1 MSHPIFDPDMKEILD
16 SFLVETKEIL
26 EKLDQDLL
34 QIEQSPDDKELIN
47 TVFRA
52 FHTVKGTS
60 GFLGF
65 DQMMEITH
73 KCEDV
78 LNKIRKGELQI
89 TSPLMDVIFASYDIM
104 KELIA
109 RLDNGSMEPVE
120 MDDTL
125 ARLLVIAEGD
135 GTAPAPRAQENHDD
149 LPPEIAAQIAELMR
163 QDAPQPA
170 AQASRPVLDAGE
182 DRDEEAGATDE
193 LSEQTAEDRAVEEL
207 AAAPQGPQKQKA
219 AAVRTTEKAAD
230 NNIRVDVQRL
240 DNLMNLVGELVLG
253 RNRLSQI
260 TNQYAQENEGSIV
273 AKDLSET
280 NSQIDFITTELQTA
294 IMKTRMVP
302 IGKVFN
308 KFPRVVRDLAKETE
322 KEIDLEIIG
331 EETELDKSIIDEIN
345 DPLVHLVRNAAD
357 HGVEKPEARRAKG
370 KDGRGKIVLK
380 AENEGNTI
388 VISIRDDGN
397 GMNPEILKAKAVEK
411 GVITEAEAKEMTR
424 HDALNLI
431 FAPGFSTAAKVTNVS
446 GRGVGMDV
454 VKTNVQKLKGVIE
467 IESELGKGSTITI
480 KLPLT
485 LAIIQ
490 GLLVTVRDNTF
501 AVPLSSVLEVVRI
514 RKNEI
519 YTMSGNEVIRLRD
532 KVLPL
537 ARLDNLLVVNGDT
550 IDDREWMY
558 VVVIALAEK
567 NLGLVVDSLLGQKEV
582 VIKSLGEYFSK
593 SRGIAGSTIL
603 GDGRVIMIVDVNEL
617 FNLAHAI

>member
-1 MSHPIFDPDMKEILD
+1 
-16 SFLVETKEIL
+16 
-26 EKLDQDLL
+26 
-34 QIEQSPDDKELIN
+34 
-47 TVFRA
+47 
-52 FHTVKGTS
+52 
-60 GFLGF
+60 
-65 DQMMEITH
+65 
-73 KCEDV
+73 
-78 LNKIRKGELQI
+78 
-89 TSPLMDVIFASYDIM
+89 
-104 KELIA
+104 
-109 RLDNGSMEPVE
+109 
-120 MDDTL
+120 
-125 ARLLVIAEGD
+125 
-135 GTAPAPRAQENHDD
+135 
-149 LPPEIAAQIAELMR
+149 
-163 QDAPQPA
+163 
-170 AQASRPVLDAGE
+170 
-182 DRDEEAGATDE
+182 
-193 LSEQTAEDRAVEEL
+193 
-207 AAAPQGPQKQKA
+207 
-219 AAVRTTEKAAD
+219 
-230 NNIRVDVQRL
+230 
-240 DNLMNLVGELVLG
+240 VLG

-260 TNQYAQENEGSIV
+260 TNQYAQENEGSVV

-357 HGVEKPEARRAKG
+357 HGVEKPEVRRAKG
-370 KDGRGKIVLK
+370 KNGRGKIVLK

-397 GMNPEILKAKAVEK
+397 GMNPEILKSKAVEK
-411 GVITEAEAKEMTR
+411 GVITDAEAKEMTR

>member
-1 MSHPIFDPDMKEILD
+1 MKEILD
-16 SFLVETKEIL
+16 SFLIETKEIL

-34 QIEQSPDDKELIN
+34 QIEQAPDDKELIN

-78 LNKIRKGELQI
+78 LNKIRKGELHI

-104 KELIA
+104 KELIT
-109 RLDNGSMEPVE
+109 RLSNGSMEPVE
-120 MDDTL
+120 MDETL
-125 ARLLVIAEGD
+125 AKLRVIAEGD
-135 GTAPAPRAQENHDD
+135 GTAVAAPPKNYDD
-149 LPPEIAAQIAELMR
+149 LPPEIAAQIAELMGEGAPAPAP
-163 QDAPQPA
+163 DA
-170 AQASRPVLDAGE
+170 VD
-182 DRDEEAGATDE
+182 DHDD
-193 LSEQTAEDRAVEEL
+193 DL
-207 AAAPQGPQKQKA
+207 AAAEEHQSAEELHAAQPGQDPQKQKT
-219 AAVRTTEKAAD
+219 AVRTAERATD

-260 TNQYAQENEGSIV
+260 TTQYAQDNEGTVV
-273 AKDLSET
+273 AKDLQET

-308 KFPRVVRDLAKETE
+308 KFPRVVRDLAKETG
-322 KEIDLEIIG
+322 KDIDLEIIG

-357 HGVEKPEARRAKG
+357 HGVEKPEARKARG
-370 KDGRGKIVLK
+370 KDPRGKITLK
-380 AENEGNTI
+380 AENEGNII

-397 GMNPEILKAKAVEK
+397 GMDPEVLKAKAIEK
-411 GVITEAEAKEMTR
+411 GLITDAEAKEMTK

-431 FAPGFSTAAKVTNVS
+431 FAPGFSTAAQVTNVS

-467 IESELGKGSTITI
+467 IESEMGNGSIFTI

-519 YTMSGNEVIRLRD
+519 STMSGNEVIRLRD

-537 ARLDNLLVVNGDT
+537 ARLDHLLVVNGDSLE
-550 IDDREWMY
+550 DREWMY

-617 FNLAHAI
+617 FKLAHAI

>member
-1 MSHPIFDPDMKEILD
+1 MSHPIFDPEMKEILD
-16 SFLVETKEIL
+16 SFLIETKEIL
-26 EKLDQDLL
+26 DKLDQDLL
-34 QIEQSPDDKELIN
+34 QMEQSSEDKELIN

-78 LNKIRKGELQI
+78 LNKIRKGELAV
-89 TSPLMDVIFASYDIM
+89 TSEMMDVIFESFDIM

-109 RLDNGSMEPVE
+109 RLDHGSMEPVE
-120 MDDTL
+120 MDETL
-125 ARLLVIAEGD
+125 AKLLEISEGHAAEPAAA
-135 GTAPAPRAQENHDD
+135 APAPSKQTDE
-149 LPPEIAAQIAELMR
+149 LPPEIQAQIDALMR
-163 QDAPQPA
+163 GENVEPASEAGDDDAPVQ
-170 AQASRPVLDAGE
+170 VEDA
-182 DRDEEAGATDE
+182 RAATDE
-193 LSEQTAEDRAVEEL
+193 RGPVQREQ
-207 AAAPQGPQKQKA
+207 AAGKQKT
-219 AAVRTTEKAAD
+219 AVARATEKSAD
-230 NNIRVDVQRL
+230 NTIRVDVQRL

-260 TNQYAQENEGSIV
+260 TNQYAQEHEGTLV

-322 KEIDLEIIG
+322 KQIDLVIIG

-357 HGVEKPEARRAKG
+357 HGVERPEKRAAKG
-370 KDGRGKIVLK
+370 KPAKGTITLK

-388 VISIRDDGN
+388 VVSIRDDGN
-397 GMNPEILKAKAVEK
+397 GMDPEILKAKAIEK
-411 GVITEAEAKEMTR
+411 GLITDAEAKEMTK

-467 IESELGKGSTITI
+467 IESELGTGSIFTI

-501 AVPLSSVLEVVRI
+501 AVPLTSVLEVVRI

-519 YTMSGNEVIRLRD
+519 YTVGGNEVIRLRD

-537 ARLDNLLVVNGDT
+537 ARLDHLLVVNGET

-582 VIKSLGEYFSK
+582 VIKSLGEYFSN

-603 GDGRVIMIVDVNEL
+603 GDGRVIMIVDVSEL

>member
-1 MSHPIFDPDMKEILD
+1 MKEILD

-26 EKLDQDLL
+26 ERLDQDLL
-34 QIEQSPDDKELIN
+34 QIEQAPDDKELIN

-78 LNKIRKGELQI
+78 LNKIRKGELHI

-104 KELIA
+104 KELIT

-120 MDDTL
+120 MEETL
-125 ARLLVIAEGD
+125 AKLLVIAEGD
-135 GTAPAPRAQENHDD
+135 GTAAAAPAAKEPAEA
-149 LPPEIAAQIAELMR
+149 LPPEIQAQIDELMR
-163 QDAPQPA
+163 GDAPAARPA
-170 AQASRPVLDAGE
+170 AADAKDEDLSSADDSTGLD
-182 DRDEEAGATDE
+182 D
-193 LSEQTAEDRAVEEL
+193 LQVAEDHPAVV
-207 AAAPQGPQKQKA
+207 QGPEKQK
-219 AAVRTTEKAAD
+219 AAVRTTEKTAD

-260 TNQYAQENEGSIV
+260 TNQYAQENEGTVV

-370 KDGRGKIVLK
+370 KDGRGKITLK
-380 AENEGNTI
+380 AENEGNII

-397 GMNPEILKAKAVEK
+397 GMNPDFLKAKAIEK

-424 HDALNLI
+424 HDALNLV

-467 IESELGKGSTITI
+467 IESETGKGSVFTI

-537 ARLDNLLVVNGDT
+537 ARLDHLLVVNGDS
-550 IDDREWMY
+550 IADREWMY

>member
-16 SFLVETKEIL
+16 SFLIETKEIL

-34 QIEQSPDDKELIN
+34 QMEQAPDDKELIN
-47 TVFRA
+47 AVFRA

-78 LNKIRKGELQI
+78 LNKLRKDELRI
-89 TSPLMDVIFASYDIM
+89 TSPMMDVIFESYDIM
-104 KELIA
+104 KELIT
-109 RLDNGSMEPVE
+109 RLDNGSMDPVE
-120 MDDTL
+120 MDATL
-125 ARLLVIAEGD
+125 SKLLAISEGD
-135 GTAPAPRAQENHDD
+135 GEASVPGAKAPAAKSEQE
-149 LPPEIAAQIAELMR
+149 LPPEIQAQIDELMR
-163 QDAPQPA
+163 GD
-170 AQASRPVLDAGE
+170 G
-182 DRDEEAGATDE
+182 AGAEAAEPMASDDE
-193 LSEQTAEDRAVEEL
+193 LNAAEDAHVPAEDVRSAQ
-207 AAAPQGPQKQKA
+207 QGRTGEKQKA
-219 AAVRTTEKAAD
+219 AAAAGRTPEKAGD
-230 NNIRVDVQRL
+230 NTIRVDVQRL

-260 TNQYAQENEGSIV
+260 TNQYAQENEGTMI

-322 KEIDLEIIG
+322 KEIELEIIG

-357 HGVEKPEARRAKG
+357 HGIEKPSARHAAGKNRKG
-370 KDGRGKIVLK
+370 TITLK

-388 VISIRDDGN
+388 VISIRDDGA
-397 GMNPEILKAKAVEK
+397 GMNPDTLKAKAIER
-411 GVITEAEAKEMTR
+411 GIITEAEAREMTT
-424 HDALNLI
+424 HDAFNLI

-454 VKTNVQKLKGVIE
+454 VKTNVLKLKGVIE
-467 IESELGKGSTITI
+467 IESELGKGSTFTI

-490 GLLVTVRDNTF
+490 GLLVTVRGNTF
-501 AVPLSSVLEVVRI
+501 AVPLNSVLEVVRI

-519 YTMSGNEVIRLRD
+519 STMSGHEVIRLRD

-537 ARLDNLLVVNGDT
+537 ARLDDLLIVNGDELR
-550 IDDREWMY
+550 DREWMY
-558 VVVIALAEK
+558 VVVVALAER

-582 VIKSLGEYFSK
+582 VIKSLGEYFAA

>member
-1 MSHPIFDPDMKEILD
+1 MKEILD

-120 MDDTL
+120 MEDTL
-125 ARLLVIAEGD
+125 SRLLVIAEGD
-135 GTAPAPRAQENHDD
+135 GSAPAVREQENHDD

-163 QDAPQPA
+163 QDAPAPAPAPARQPA
-170 AQASRPVLDAGE
+170 ANAQDDHDE
-182 DRDEEAGATDE
+182 DTPAADE
-193 LSEQTAEDRAVEEL
+193 LSEQVAEEL
-207 AAAPQGPQKQKA
+207 TAALQGPQKQKA
-219 AAVRTTEKAAD
+219 AAVRTTEKTAD

-260 TNQYAQENEGSIV
+260 TNQYAQENEGSVV

-370 KDGRGKIVLK
+370 KNGRGKIVLK

-397 GMNPEILKAKAVEK
+397 GMNPEILKSKAVEK
-411 GVITEAEAKEMTR
+411 GVITDAEAKEMTR

>member
-1 MSHPIFDPDMKEILD
+1 MPHPIFDPEMKEILD

-34 QIEQSPDDKELIN
+34 QIEQAPDDKELIN

-78 LNKIRKGELQI
+78 LNKIRKGELHI
-89 TSPLMDVIFASYDIM
+89 DSAMMDIIFASYDIM
-104 KELIA
+104 KELIT
-109 RLDNGSMEPVE
+109 RLDNGSMEPVD

-125 ARLLVIAEGD
+125 ARLLVVAEE
-135 GTAPAPRAQENHDD
+135 TETSAAAVARPKFQNNDD
-149 LPPEIAAQIAELMR
+149 LPPEIQAQIDELMR
-163 QDAPQPA
+163 QDAPAVVADADDLKEDEHA
-170 AQASRPVLDAGE
+170 AG
-182 DRDEEAGATDE
+182 DE
-193 LSEQTAEDRAVEEL
+193 SSVHEEL
-207 AAAPQGPQKQKA
+207 HAAEEPPTDGRGQGREKQKT
-219 AAVRTTEKAAD
+219 AAVRTVDKTTD

-260 TNQYAQENEGSIV
+260 TNQYAQDNEGTVI
-273 AKDLSET
+273 AKDLLDT

-308 KFPRVVRDLAKETE
+308 KFPRVVRDLAKETG
-322 KEIDLEIIG
+322 KDIDLEIIG

-357 HGVEKPEARRAKG
+357 HGVEKPEARKARG
-370 KDGRGKIVLK
+370 KSPRGKITLK

-397 GMNPEILKAKAVEK
+397 GMNPEILTAKAVEK
-411 GVITEAEAKEMTR
+411 GLITEAEAKEMTR

-431 FAPGFSTAAKVTNVS
+431 FAPGFSTAAQVTNVS

-467 IESELGKGSTITI
+467 IESELGAGSVFTI

-490 GLLVTVRDNTF
+490 GLLVTVRGNTF
-501 AVPLSSVLEVVRI
+501 AVPLTSVLEVVRI
-514 RKNEI
+514 RKKDI
-519 YTMSGNEVIRLRD
+519 ATMSGNEVIRLRD

-537 ARLDNLLVVNGDT
+537 ARLDNLLVVNGDV
-550 IDDREWMY
+550 IDDRDWMY